1 MKFADL
7 ISDVF
12 LNLTRK
18 KMRTTLTMVGVVIGA
33 VAVVTTVSL
42 GHGLSFFLDQQVRA
56 VANPL
61 TVEAWPK
68 KGGSPNRAARG
79 MFKNIGK
86 APQEIKK
93 EKEDEFFGALKIKT
107 IENEMVEKMREIEG
121 VERVQP
127 KVFVLARSVQL
138 DDDTREFDTIVVPW
152 IDAGAQVLSTGPGF
166 SSIDAHECI
175 ISEAYLESMG
185 FERLDQLMGRMVTIR
200 VTEHPMFAL
209 VGRGGLDSSALE
221 KIQSIATLLKDPP
234 KNRVRMVFSLFFLL
248 RDLANSEELKAMAE
262 PEGEPVEFRAK
273 VVGISKKGLLT
284 NIVYV
289 PDGFAIQMGR
299 VLFNNQEMYTEK
311 NWGMGMVLL
320 AKSKEDVPRVK
331 AAVKALGF
339 RAHTMEDLI
348 GKLHDFFATLQSIM
362 VLFGS
367 IAFFVATFSIV
378 NTLLMA
384 VVERKREI
392 GVLQALGATRA
403 HILKMFACEAA
414 AIGLLGGIL
423 GGLFGWVMAQAG
435 NAFSHYKWG
444 HIIGSADLFVMPGWL
459 FPVLLVFTTLLGLV
473 AGVYPAWRAS
483 RLDPVAALRY
493 E

>member
-1 MKFADL
+1 MKTRDL
-7 ISDVF
+7 LSDVF

-18 KMRTTLTMVGVVIGA
+18 KMRTALTMVGVIIGA
-33 VAVVTTVSL
+33 LAVVTTVSL

-86 APQEIKK
+86 APQEIK
-93 EKEDEFFGALKIKT
+93 EDKEDDFFGSLKIKT
-107 IENEMVEKMREIEG
+107 IENEMVEKMRKIEG

-138 DDDTREFDTIVVPW
+138 DDDAREFDTIVVPW

-166 SSIDAHECI
+166 SSIDARECI

-185 FERLDQLMGRMVTIR
+185 FERPDQLMGRTVTIR

-209 VGRGGLDSSALE
+209 VGRGGLDSSALQ
-221 KIQSIATLLKDPP
+221 KFQGIATLLKDPP

-289 PDGFAIQMGR
+289 PDGFAMQMGR
-299 VLFNNQEMYTEK
+299 VLFNNEEMYTEK

-320 AKSKEDVPRVK
+320 AKSKEDIPRVK
-331 AAVKALGF
+331 AAVKELGF

-362 VLFGS
+362 ILFGS

-392 GVLQALGATRA
+392 GVLQALGAARA

-414 AIGLLGGIL
+414 AIGLLGGML
-423 GGLFGWVMAQAG
+423 GGLFGWGMAQVG

-459 FPVLLVFTTLLGLV
+459 FPVLLIFTTLLGLV

>member
-1 MKFADL
+1 MRTRDL
-7 ISDVF
+7 FHDVF

-18 KMRTTLTMVGVVIGA
+18 KMRTALTMVGVIIGA
-33 VAVVTTVSL
+33 LAVVTTVSL

-93 EKEDEFFGALKIKT
+93 DKEDEFFGALKIKT
-107 IENEMVEKMREIEG
+107 IENETVEAMRKIDG

-138 DDDTREFDTIVVPW
+138 DDDAREFDTIVVPW
-152 IDAGAQVLSTGPGF
+152 IDAGPQVLATGPGF
-166 SSIDAHECI
+166 SAVDAHECI
-175 ISEAYLESMG
+175 ISEAYLESLG
-185 FERLDQLMGRMVTIR
+185 LDEHEDLMGRMVTIR

-221 KIQSIATLLKDPP
+221 KFQEIATLLKDPP
-234 KNRVRMVFSLFFLL
+234 KNRVKMVFSLFMLL
-248 RDLANSEELKAMAE
+248 RDLATSEEIKAMAK

-284 NIVYV
+284 NIAYV
-289 PDGFAIQMGR
+289 PDGFAMEMGR
-299 VLFNNQEMYTEK
+299 VLFNNDEMYTEK

-320 AKSKEDVPRVK
+320 AKTKEDVPRVK
-331 AAVKALGF
+331 AAVKEMGF

-348 GKLHDFFATLQSIM
+348 GKLHEFFATLQSILI
-362 VLFGS
+362 LFGS

-392 GVLQALGATRA
+392 GVLQALGATRG

-414 AIGLLGGIL
+414 AIGFLGGVL
-423 GGLFGWVMAQAG
+423 GGAIGWAIAQAG
-435 NAFSHYKWG
+435 NVLSRHTWG
-444 HIIGSADLFVMPGWL
+444 HIIGSADLFVLPGWL
-459 FPVLLVFTTLLGLV
+459 FPVLLIFTTLLGLA

>member
-1 MKFADL
+1 MKTRDL
-7 ISDVF
+7 FHDVF

-18 KMRTTLTMVGVVIGA
+18 KMRTALTMVGVVIGA
-33 VAVVTTVSL
+33 LAVVTTVSL
-42 GHGLSFFLDQQVRA
+42 GHGLSSFLDQQVRA
-56 VANPL
+56 VTNPL
-61 TVEAWPK
+61 AVEAWPK
-68 KGGSPNRAARG
+68 NAGLGGRAAG
-79 MFKNIGK
+79 SMFRNIGK

-93 EKEDEFFGALKIKT
+93 GEENDFFGSLKIKT
-107 IENEMVEKMREIEG
+107 IDNEMVERMRKIDG

-138 DDDTREFDTIVVPW
+138 DDDSREFDTIVVPW

-166 SSIDAHECI
+166 SSIDARECI
-175 ISEAYLESMG
+175 ISEAYLESMR
-185 FERLDQLMGRMVTIR
+185 FDSPDQLMGRTVTIR

-209 VGRGGLDSSALE
+209 AGRGELNSSALD
-221 KIQSIATLLKDPP
+221 KFQNIATLLKNPP
-234 KNRVRMVFSLFFLL
+234 KNRVRMVYNLFFLL

-262 PEGEPVEFRAK
+262 PEGEPVEFDAK

-289 PDGFAIQMGR
+289 PDGFAMQMGR
-299 VLFNNQEMYTEK
+299 VLFNNEEMHTEK

-320 AKSKEDVPRVK
+320 AKSKADVPRVRL
-331 AAVKALGF
+331 AVEEMGF
-339 RAHTMEDLI
+339 RARTIEDFI

-362 VLFGS
+362 ILFGS
-367 IAFFVATFSIV
+367 IAFFVATFSII

-392 GVLQALGATRA
+392 GVLQALGATRGN
-403 HILKMFACEAA
+403 IMRMFAFEAA
-414 AIGLLGGIL
+414 AIGLLGGL
-423 GGLFGWVMAQAG
+423 FGGLAGWIMSQAG

-459 FPVLLVFTTLLGLV
+459 FPLLLIFTTLLGLI

>member
-209 VGRGGLDSSALE
+209 VGRGGLDSSAL
-221 KIQSIATLLKDPP
+221 KK
-234 KNRVRMVFSLFFLL
+234 
-248 RDLANSEELKAMAE
+248 
-262 PEGEPVEFRAK
+262 FRA
-273 VVGISKKGLLT
+273 S
-284 NIVYV
+284 
-289 PDGFAIQMGR
+289 
-299 VLFNNQEMYTEK
+299 
-311 NWGMGMVLL
+311 
-320 AKSKEDVPRVK
+320 PR
-331 AAVKALGF
+331 
-339 RAHTMEDLI
+339 
-348 GKLHDFFATLQSIM
+348 
-362 VLFGS
+362 
-367 IAFFVATFSIV
+367 
-378 NTLLMA
+378 
-384 VVERKREI
+384 
-392 GVLQALGATRA
+392 
-403 HILKMFACEAA
+403 C
-414 AIGLLGGIL
+414 
-423 GGLFGWVMAQAG
+423 
-435 NAFSHYKWG
+435 
-444 HIIGSADLFVMPGWL
+444 
-459 FPVLLVFTTLLGLV
+459 
-473 AGVYPAWRAS
+473 
-483 RLDPVAALRY
+483 
-493 E
+493 